1 MRNELRFLLA
11 MSITLFNWKLLVFAL
26 VPLVDICEVD
36 SDDEEEVDDAD
47 ECSDTELDLE
57 RTICANW
64 SANAAMA
71 AAALDKLFSSLFDA
85 TVPVFS

>member
-1 MRNELRFLLA
+1 MKNELRFLLA
-11 MSITLFNWKLLVFAL
+11 MSITLFNWKLFAFEL
-26 VPLVDICEVD
+26 APLVDICESE

-57 RTICANW
+57 RTMCANW

-71 AAALDKLFSSLFDA
+71 TAALDKFSSLFYVVA
-85 TVPVFS
+85 S